1 MQVSDVLSTKKKDKA
16 VKSNITVQDGVGD
29 IAILNSV
36 VRECLPDKV
45 ISELKPEGSGE

>member
-1 MQVSDVLSTKKKDKA
+1 MQVSDVVSTKKKDKA
-16 VKSNITVQDGVGD
+16 AKSNVTVQDGVGD
-29 IAILNSV
+29 VAILNSM